1 MQKLNWLSLSVLLL
15 CSVSTTG
22 IAQSCEHLD
31 AQCSQQKIQQL
42 TQQMKQ
48 EYQVLKLKVTRN
60 QQKVLQYSQ
69 MAWLAQRDQ
78 ACGQYSDTSTHI
90 NCHVDALV
98 QRKNWL
104 TEQVA
109 ICETQSCQ
117 TITSD

>member
-1 MQKLNWLSLSVLLL
+1 MHNVVNKKN
-15 CSVSTTG
+15 
-22 IAQSCEHLD
+22 
-31 AQCSQQKIQQL
+31 QQL